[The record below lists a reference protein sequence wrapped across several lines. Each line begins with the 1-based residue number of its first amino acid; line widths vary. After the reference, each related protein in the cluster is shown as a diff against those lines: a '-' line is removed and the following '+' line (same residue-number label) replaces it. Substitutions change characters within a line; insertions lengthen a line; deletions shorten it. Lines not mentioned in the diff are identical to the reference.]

1 MKIAFIASEANP
13 YFKSGGL
20 ADVARSLPDALVR
33 NGHDVRILHPMYGFV
48 ASRFK
53 DVRFETEFEVPWTSG
68 SRNARF
74 YLHTMEARATAVLIE
89 QFTFFEVAEPY
100 AATVDPLAVG
110 ERFAFF
116 TRAAL
121 HYARWWGADVVHV
134 NDWQSALAPLYA
146 QVDDIDLPT
155 VLSIHNLAYQG
166 NFPPAILDR
175 IGVPRD
181 YFRTENGLEFY
192 GHASFLKAGL
202 SLADRLTTVSPT
214 YAEEIQTP
222 AYGAGFDGLLRF
234 RRRTLH
240 GILNGIDVDTWNPAT
255 DTAIARPYTARNI
268 EGKEESRAALLK
280 ELGLDSEG
288 PLVVTVSRLAHQK
301 GIDILIAAL
310 PHLIEMGASVAVL
323 GDGDFEMEQAFARAQ
338 AQFPGRVAALFRFDD
353 ALSRRFYAGGDFFVM
368 PSRYEPCGLGQMIAQ
383 RYGTV
388 PIVRK
393 TGGLVDTVENNRT
406 GFLFDDPEPASLV
419 KAARRAFA
427 AYHRSTFPTMRR
439 RCMRLDRS
447 WGRSAAQYETVY
459 RFAIGPDLG

>member
-1 MKIAFIASEANP
+1 MKIAFITSEATP

-33 NGHDVRILHPMYGFV
+33 EGHDVRILHPLYGFL
-48 ASRFK
+48 ARRFGTLAV
-53 DVRFETEFEVPWTSG
+53 DVELDVPWPGGARPTRFHLHETELP
-68 SRNARF
+68 AP
-74 YLHTMEARATAVLIE
+74 AVLVE
-89 QFTFFEVAEPY
+89 QFGMFEVAEPY
-100 AATVDPLAVG
+100 AAAIEPMAVG

-121 HYARWWGADVVHV
+121 HYARWWGADVVHL
-134 NDWQSALAPLYA
+134 NDWQTALAPLYA
-146 QVDDIDLPT
+146 HVDDIELPA

-175 IGVPRD
+175 IGIPRD

-202 SLADRLTTVSPT
+202 SLADRLSTVSPT
-214 YAEEIQTP
+214 YADEIQTP

-234 RRRTLH
+234 RRRVLH

-255 DTAIARPYTARNI
+255 DPAIAQSYSVRTVENKDENR
-268 EGKEESRAALLK
+268 RALLQ
-280 ELGLDSEG
+280 ELGLDAPG

-338 AQFPGRVAALFRFDD
+338 LQFPRRVAALFRFDD
-353 ALSRRFYAGGDFFVM
+353 ALSRRFYAGADFFVM

-383 RYGTV
+383 RYGAV
-388 PIVRK
+388 PIVRR
-393 TGGLVDTVENNRT
+393 TGGLVDTVEQGKT
-406 GFLFDDPEPASLV
+406 GYLFDDPEPAALV
-419 KAARRAFA
+419 RAARRAFA
-427 AYHRSTFPTMRR
+427 AYHRKTWLTLRR

-447 WGRSAAQYETVY
+447 WGRSANQYEMVY
-459 RFAIGPDLG
+459 RYAIGPAMT

>member
-1 MKIAFIASEANP
+1 MKIAFITSEASP

-33 NGHDVRILHPMYGFV
+33 AGHDVRIVHPMYGFV

-53 DVRFETEFEVPWTSG
+53 DVRFETEFEVPWPSG
-68 SRNARF
+68 PRNARF
-74 YLHTMEARATAVLIE
+74 YTHEVEGRATAVLIE
-89 QFTFFEVAEPY
+89 QFSFFEVAEPY
-100 AATVDPLAVG
+100 AAAVDPMAVG

-116 TRAAL
+116 SRAAL
-121 HYARWWGADVVHV
+121 HYARWWGAHVVHV
-134 NDWQSALAPLYA
+134 NDWQTALAPLYA

-155 VLSIHNLAYQG
+155 LLSIHNLAYQG
-166 NFPPAILDR
+166 NFSPAILER

-234 RRRTLH
+234 RRRSLH
-240 GILNGIDVDTWNPAT
+240 GILNGIDVETWNPAT
-255 DTAIARPYTARNI
+255 DAAIAQPYTARNV
-268 EGKEESRAALLK
+268 ELKEENRKALLN
-280 ELGLDSEG
+280 ELGLETPG
-288 PLVVTVSRLAHQK
+288 PLVVAVSRLAHQK

-338 AQFPGRVAALFRFDD
+338 LQFPGRVAAVFRFDD

-383 RYGTV
+383 RYGNV

-393 TGGLVDTVENNRT
+393 TGGLVDTVENGKT
-406 GFLFDDPEPASLV
+406 GFLFDNPEPLSLV

-427 AYHRSTFPTMRR
+427 AYRRSTFLTMRR

-447 WGRSAAQYETVY
+447 WGRSAALYETVY
-459 RFAIGPDLG
+459 RFAIGPELP

>member
-1 MKIAFIASEANP
+1 MKIAFIASEAAP

-20 ADVARSLPDALVR
+20 ADVARSLPDALIR
-33 NGHDVRILHPMYGFV
+33 SGHDVRILHPMYGFV
-48 ASRFK
+48 ANRFK
-53 DVRFETEFEVPWTSG
+53 DLRLEAEFEVPWPSG
-68 SRNARF
+68 DRNTRF
-74 YLHTMEARATAVLIE
+74 HLHEIEGRASAVLVE

-100 AATVDPLAVG
+100 AAAVDPMAVG

-121 HYARWWGADVVHV
+121 HYARWWGAEIVHV
-134 NDWQSALAPLYA
+134 NDWQSALVPLYA
-146 QVDDIDLPT
+146 QIDGIDLPT
-155 VLSIHNLAYQG
+155 VASIHNLAYQG

-181 YFRTENGLEFY
+181 FFRTENGLEFY

-222 AYGAGFDGLLRF
+222 AYGAGFNGLLRF
-234 RRRTLH
+234 RRRSLH

-255 DTAIARPYTARNI
+255 DTAIAQPYTVRNV
-268 EGKEESRAALLK
+268 ELKEKNRAALLD
-280 ELGLDSEG
+280 ELGLEASG
-288 PLVVTVSRLAHQK
+288 PLVIVVSRLVHQK

-323 GDGDFEMEQAFARAQ
+323 GNGDFEMEQAFARAQ
-338 AQFPGRVAALFRFDD
+338 VQFPRRVAAVFRFDD
-353 ALSRRFYAGGDFFVM
+353 ALSRRFYAGGDFLVM

-393 TGGLVDTVENNRT
+393 TGGLVDTVENGKT
-406 GFLFDDPEPASLV
+406 GFLFDEPEPAYLV
-419 KAARRAFA
+419 KAAKRAFA
-427 AYHRSTFPTMRR
+427 AYHRDTFITMRR

-459 RFAIGPDLG
+459 SYAIGPDLP